1 MPLISISMYLIAQ
14 THICKLSAQK
24 KLSLLQDSNFLPEPS
39 LSKARLDSKCNASSL
54 HSCAL
59 EITLATRLHDIIGHK
74 LPQLLKKDCQHTNK
88 RNFRSN
94 SFYS

>member
-24 KLSLLQDSNFLPEPS
+24 KLSLLQDSNFLPAPS
-39 LSKARLDSKCNASSL
+39 LSKARLDSKCDASSL
-54 HSCAL
+54 HPCAL
-59 EITLATRLHDIIGHK
+59 EITLATRLYENIGHK
-74 LPQLLKKDCQHTNK
+74 LPQLLKKDCQLMNK
-88 RNFRSN
+88 RSFRSN